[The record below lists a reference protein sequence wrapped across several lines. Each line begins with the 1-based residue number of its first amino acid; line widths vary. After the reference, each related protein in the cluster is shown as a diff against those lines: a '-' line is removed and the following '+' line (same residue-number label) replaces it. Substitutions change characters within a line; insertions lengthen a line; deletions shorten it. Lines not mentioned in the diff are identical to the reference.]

1 MSSWLAGLLGWLGW
15 LVGVALN
22 CLIYS
27 VLDGF
32 ACCEMQQAKPFY
44 SLVVSWLGATLL

>member
-1 MSSWLAGLLGWLGW
+1 LLIVGCWVVALG
-15 LVGVALN
+15 GVALN

-27 VLDGF
+27 VLDSF
-32 ACCEMQQAKPFY
+32 ACCEMQQAKLFY